1 MKIENLKIEMT
12 KLEEG
17 SRLIRV
23 TDPELGVSLEKK
35 ANPSPSIA
43 KQKDQLVAALIHLI
57 ESKLLAAA

>member
-1 MKIENLKIEMT
+1 MKIENLKIEMA

-35 ANPSPSIA
+35 ANPSLSIA